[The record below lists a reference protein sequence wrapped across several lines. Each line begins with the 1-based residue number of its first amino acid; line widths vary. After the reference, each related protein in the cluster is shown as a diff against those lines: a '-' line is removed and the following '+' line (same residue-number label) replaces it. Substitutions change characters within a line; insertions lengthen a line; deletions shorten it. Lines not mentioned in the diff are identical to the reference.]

1 MICYRCTHK
10 LVEKEGYFSACVIC
24 VPYFQGHEL
33 TKLELEDEM
42 FLDAAII
49 LLSDRMRGI
58 RTTEEVVV
66 KG

>member
-33 TKLELEDEM
+33 TKLELENE
-42 FLDAAII
+42 
-49 LLSDRMRGI
+49 LL
-58 RTTEEVVV
+58 
-66 KG
+66 